1 MAEIDY
7 EKPGSDELAVKSA
20 KALKNE
26 DVLILKNHGV
36 ISTGKNI
43 EEACSLAE
51 FVEDIAKTQFISH
64 TLNLSD
70 SF

>member
-1 MAEIDY
+1 M
-7 EKPGSDELAVKSA
+7 
-20 KALKNE
+20 
-26 DVLILKNHGV
+26 
-36 ISTGKNI
+36 STGKNI